1 MASVRAINVPG
12 IGEVQLGDWID
23 DHLWASASVATT
35 QAADLQVFTSGR
47 GQALPGTTSTATD
60 YEVYVPEPG
69 RMPTGWEML
78 VFGIS
83 VDLPP
88 AITLADIQ
96 DLQNRMLLEFWI
108 LGKVYSQGPMQL
120 YPGGSGQAGFVSN
133 TSNATAREGYTN
145 GVPAVG
151 AIRQFLVPHKIASGE
166 SFFAKIRHPTAASLG
181 AARVCRTVLRGLL
194 KRSVQ

>member
-23 DHLWASASVATT
+23 DHLWATG
-35 QAADLQVFTSGR
+35 QAGTNQSADLQIFTSGR
-47 GQALPGTTSTATD
+47 GRQLPGTTSTAND
-60 YEVYVPEPG
+60 YQVYVPEPG

-83 VDLPP
+83 CDFAP

-96 DLQNRMLLEFWI
+96 DVMNKTLLEFWI
-108 LGKVYSQGPMQL
+108 LGKVYSQAPMQM
-120 YPGGSGQAGFVSN
+120 YPGGGGITGVTTN
-133 TSNATAREGYTN
+133 NAVASYVN
-145 GVPAVG
+145 GVAAVG
-151 AIRQFLVPHKIASGE
+151 AVRQFLVPHKIAADE
-166 SFFAKIRHPTAASLG
+166 SYFCKYRFPAALSLG
-181 AARVCRTVLRGLL
+181 ATQNIRTVLRGLI